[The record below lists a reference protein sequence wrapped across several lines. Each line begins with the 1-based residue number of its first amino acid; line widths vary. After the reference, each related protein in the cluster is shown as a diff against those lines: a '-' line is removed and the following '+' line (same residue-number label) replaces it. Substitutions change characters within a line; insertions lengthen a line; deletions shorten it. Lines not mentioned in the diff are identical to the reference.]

1 MWGAALEATVKVGPA
16 RRLTGVR
23 VALAL
28 VANPVPLRRL
38 HNVREE
44 GGGVG
49 LEQVAAEEE
58 EVESVLVQRY
68 SFAAWGG
75 GRALGWGVGT

>member
-1 MWGAALEATVKVGPA
+1 MRHTALESSIKISPA
-16 RRLTGVR
+16 WCFASVV

-28 VANPVPLRRL
+28 VANPVPLRGL

-58 EVESVLVQRY
+58 EVESVLV
-68 SFAAWGG
+68 
-75 GRALGWGVGT
+75 